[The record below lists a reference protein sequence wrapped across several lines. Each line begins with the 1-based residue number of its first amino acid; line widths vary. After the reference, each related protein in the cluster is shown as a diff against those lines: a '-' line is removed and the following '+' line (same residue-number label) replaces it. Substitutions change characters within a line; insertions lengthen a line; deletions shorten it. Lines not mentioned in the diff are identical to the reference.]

1 MSTPPTGRERIILD
15 CDPGIDDALAILLA
29 LSAPERIELLALTTV
44 AGNVPLEATTRNAGR
59 VLTLAGHPEVPVHAG
74 CARAIMGPIER
85 GAEIHGAD
93 GLGNVA
99 LPEPQ
104 FPPEAGHAVD
114 VLTRTILE
122 EPSGS
127 LTLCVTGPMTNI
139 ALALIKE
146 PAIAARLK
154 ALVFMGGAVFV
165 PGNMGEA
172 GVAEF
177 NFFTDPQAAEIVLS
191 ADIPKVV
198 MMGLDVTRQALVTP
212 ERLDRLAAIGGAS
225 ARAAAAMLGAYGR
238 ETKYLHDPTVIAYLL
253 APELFG
259 GKEASVTVDCGPGPM
274 FGHSLAEVPPDPKCT
289 RSRVTVMTELD
300 AEGFFELLTQGLAKL
315 P

>member
-1 MSTPPTGRERIILD
+1 MSAPPPGRERIILD

-44 AGNVPLEATTRNAGR
+44 AGNVPLTATTRNAGR
-59 VLTLAGHPEVPVHAG
+59 VLALAGHPEIPVHGG

-85 GAEIHGAD
+85 GAEVHGAD
-93 GLGNVA
+93 GLGNVS
-99 LPEPQ
+99 LPEPAS
-104 FPPEAGHAVD
+104 PPQQTHAVD
-114 VLTRTILE
+114 FLTQTILE
-122 EPSGS
+122 EPSSS

-139 ALALIKE
+139 ALAIIKE

-154 ALVFMGGAVFV
+154 ALVFMGGAAFV

-177 NFFTDPQAAEIVLS
+177 NFFTDPHAAEIVLS
-191 ADIPKVV
+191 APLPKVV

-212 ERLDRLAAIGGAS
+212 ERLDRLAASGGAS
-225 ARAAAAMLGAYGR
+225 ARAAAAMLSAYGR
-238 ETKYLHDPTVIAYLL
+238 ETKHLHDPTVIAYLL
-253 APELFG
+253 APELFRG
-259 GKEASVTVDCGPGPM
+259 REATASVDCGPGPM
-274 FGHSLAEVPPDPKCT
+274 LGHSLAEVPADPTSK
-289 RSRVTVMTELD
+289 RPPVTVMTELD
-300 AEGFFELLTQGLAKL
+300 AEGFFALLTRGLAKL